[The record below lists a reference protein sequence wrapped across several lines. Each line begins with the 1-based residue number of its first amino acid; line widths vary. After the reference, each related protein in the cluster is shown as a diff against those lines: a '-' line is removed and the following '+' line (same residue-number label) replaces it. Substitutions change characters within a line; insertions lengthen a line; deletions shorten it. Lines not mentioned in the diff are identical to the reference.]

1 MKTALVPIVKNKTGD
16 TSDKNNY
23 RPIAIVTAASKLFEI
38 CILKVLD
45 AYLIT
50 HDHQFG
56 FKSKHSTDMC
66 IFTVKS
72 VIKYY
77 TEQNTAVY
85 TCLLDARK
93 AFDRVNH
100 WTLFA
105 KLIDTQA
112 PLLIVRVLLFWY
124 QMQNVCIKWGNSY
137 SHYFTICNGVRQGG
151 ILSPRLFAL
160 YVNQL
165 TDRLLSCNAGCYI
178 NDMCINH
185 VMYAD
190 DICLLA
196 PSASAM
202 QSLLDVCYDYGS
214 DNDILF
220 NPIKSVY
227 TIFKPKAYKLYL
239 PPVFIGSDALK
250 YVAESKYLGFSFCD
264 SKQDDNDIL
273 RQMRTVYAKSNT
285 LLRTFSHCS
294 TDVKVTLFQSYCTA
308 LYCPFLWSDYK
319 KSTFRKIR
327 VAFRTRMFVR
337 WGDTCS
343 TSFCVTNG
351 VKQGGIISPMLF
363 NLYMDDLSL
372 MLNCSGIGGYIGTS
386 FINHLCYA
394 DDLCLISLSSSGMQ
408 HLLNICNEYAATQ
421 KLLYNGSKSFSLCF
435 KKNTLKVSA
444 PSFYLDQMKIPTV
457 KQCRYLGIT
466 ISTQNSDIDLKRQ
479 MRKLYANVNLLLRKF
494 SKCSVGVKCFLFKT
508 YCSNL
513 YCAPMWFDCTKAA
526 LKKLKIAYNNSLRRF
541 MFLPWR
547 NSATEMFAN
556 LGIHSFDEMLRIFVF
571 SFRSRVTASHNQLIF
586 GLCTAHC
593 SVYSKLWAWW
603 NSLLHI

>member
-1 MKTALVPIVKNKTGD
+1 MTCVISIMHVFLSLLFNSFISHGYLPTDFMKTALLPIVKNKTGD

-23 RPIAIVTAASKLFEI
+23 RPIAIVIAASKLFEI

-45 AYLIT
+45 ACLIT
-50 HDHQFG
+50 HDHQFD
-56 FKSKHSTDMC
+56 FKSKHATDMC

-165 TDRLLSCNAGCYI
+165 TDGLLSCNAGCYI

-327 VAFRTRMFVR
+327 VAFNNAYRKIFGLPKRSSASAM
-337 WGDTCS
+337 
-343 TSFCVTNG
+343 
-351 VKQGGIISPMLF
+351 
-363 NLYMDDLSL
+363 
-372 MLNCSGIGGYIGTS
+372 
-386 FINHLCYA
+386 YA
-394 DDLCLISLSSSGMQ
+394 E
-408 HLLNICNEYAATQ
+408 HNICNFETTIRKSIYVLCRDWKTALT
-421 KLLYNGSKSFSLCF
+421 LLFVLC
-435 KKNTLKVSA
+435 
-444 PSFYLDQMKIPTV
+444 I
-457 KQCRYLGIT
+457 
-466 ISTQNSDIDLKRQ
+466 
-479 MRKLYANVNLLLRKF
+479 
-494 SKCSVGVKCFLFKT
+494 
-508 YCSNL
+508 
-513 YCAPMWFDCTKAA
+513 
-526 LKKLKIAYNNSLRRF
+526 
-541 MFLPWR
+541 
-547 NSATEMFAN
+547 
-556 LGIHSFDEMLRIFVF
+556 IHV
-571 SFRSRVTASHNQLIF
+571 
-586 GLCTAHC
+586 
-593 SVYSKLWAWW
+593 
-603 NSLLHI
+603 